1 MSAPDSSPPD
11 TVVGWQAQL
20 LLRIRTLAAEHTRV
34 RDAGYEITENPDRNV
49 EHRAAYLAHLDS
61 LEAEREQVEQ
71 TALSAGLDPSWIED
85 MRELGGR
92 DAPPPPTRSATRHAP
107 ARDNAAQEMYVDMLG
122 LDLWHLERMASLAA
136 ARSDRIAT
144 GRWSFGANPIAEQ
157 RFADNMQLRHQRVT
171 ALAHAAEI
179 TPAEAET
186 LWGASAEGAR
196 RAHAVFIETHNE
208 LSVVAE
214 WNSYAIASPDLAIP
228 PYLPADSATDTPT
241 AGAHALPPTPQQMI
255 NAASASLRARFI
267 DAALSDSA
275 EVDDL
280 TADHTAITTA
290 IEAALPDSG
299 ADAALPDGDTIGAG
313 QLDHPADPYEPY
325 RATDF
330 GTEM

>member
-1 MSAPDSSPPD
+1 M
-11 TVVGWQAQL
+11 
-20 LLRIRTLAAEHTRV
+20 LAAEHTRV
-34 RDAGYEITENPDRNV
+34 RDAGYEITEDPDLNV
-49 EHRAAYLAHLDS
+49 EHRVAYLAHLDT

-92 DAPPPPTRSATRHAP
+92 DAPPPIRSAIRHAP
-107 ARDNAAQEMYVDMLG
+107 PRDNAAQEMWVDMLG

-144 GRWSFGANPIAEQ
+144 GRWSFGINPIVEQ
-157 RFADNMQLRHQRVT
+157 RFADNMQARHQRVT

-186 LWGASAEGAR
+186 LWGSSAEGAR
-196 RAHAVFIETHNE
+196 RAHAVFIETYDE

-214 WNSYAIASPDLAIP
+214 WDTYATASPDLAIP
-228 PYLPADSATDTPT
+228 PYLPGNSTTATT
-241 AGAHALPPTPQQMI
+241 AGEALPPTPQQMI

-267 DAALSDSA
+267 DAALSNSG
-275 EVDDL
+275 VIDDL

-290 IEAALPDSG
+290 IEAALPDG
-299 ADAALPDGDTIGAG
+299 GDAALPDGNTVGVG
-313 QLDHPADPYEPY
+313 ELDHPSDFYEPY
-325 RATDF
+325 GATDF
-330 GTEM
+330 GTEI